1 MKKKKKTRSE
11 FDKMKALQDKAKGFL
26 DLRKEN
32 YLKAELQVILQWK
45 LGPERYVEHSKKNVR
60 ELTELWRLTSNEP
73 NPPDLVAPPPLE
85 EPPVPAMD
93 ETELGRAKQQQ
104 FEVALRTATNYNNDQ
119 LEQLAA
125 VITGLR
131 QERGTTSVTV

>member
-1 MKKKKKTRSE
+1 
-11 FDKMKALQDKAKGFL
+11 
-26 DLRKEN
+26 
-32 YLKAELQVILQWK
+32 
-45 LGPERYVEHSKKNVR
+45 
-60 ELTELWRLTSNEP
+60 
-73 NPPDLVAPPPLE
+73 LVAPPPLE